1 MRQSHQNYNLYGTFH
16 AIHRR
21 QLTLGIWWTVFP
33 ITTWK
38 WGGLMDDWYIHTVS
52 SLSKS
57 VKKKLTENVNSHY
70 RHIFKPKDQVTKST
84 NQITEIAEQTLMQD
98 KTVLHMIYSVP
109 FILPPPPPP
118 TNTGLFSP
126 CVVSPY
132 HTCKQFR
139 TVLNSPLH
147 SCISNEIIWDF
158 GIRPASNSSADNKG
172 EMDGYK
178 TRAIIS
184 LCTVFLFFFKLLVYS
199 LGLSGVLMKCCDV
212 KVFPSG
218 YLGWA
223 GSLESIYVQNKCITS
238 WKKEIARSV

>member
-1 MRQSHQNYNLYGTFH
+1 MRQSHQNYNLYDTFH
-16 AIHRR
+16 AIHRH

-84 NQITEIAEQTLMQD
+84 NQITEVAEQTLMQD
-98 KTVLHMIYSVP
+98 KNNSSHE
-109 FILPPPPPP
+109 LPGTLFLSAPKH

-178 TRAIIS
+178 TRANIS
-184 LCTVFLFFFKLLVYS
+184 LCTVFLILF
-199 LGLSGVLMKCCDV
+199 
-212 KVFPSG
+212 
-218 YLGWA
+218 
-223 GSLESIYVQNKCITS
+223 NS
-238 WKKEIARSV
+238 WYTH